1 MSKTKA
7 IFLYMLVSLFLIFEM
22 AVQVSPSIMT
32 NSLMQDLNIGTFGLG
47 IMSGFYFY
55 TYTIFQAPSGMLLD
69 RCAPRKIITLAI
81 LTCAI
86 GSALFGVATNIY
98 IGSIARL
105 LLGAGSAFAF
115 VSVLI
120 TAADLFENKHF
131 AFFAGLTQA
140 LAALGAMSG
149 QVPLSH
155 LVDSLGWRHTLF
167 LLAIIGFM
175 LALLVWIFL
184 DYERHNLMHK
194 DTSPHN
200 AWKSLQDILSNKQTW
215 VIAIYACL
223 SWAPLS
229 GFASLW
235 AVPYFIN
242 VYQLTPP
249 TAATLVAFMWL
260 GVVAGSPLL
269 GWWSTYLGQR
279 RLPLWVSECIGFFA
293 FFIILF
299 YIHTPIWITGVLIFV
314 AGGAT
319 AGQVLTFSV
328 VRELNHPKQR
338 ATALAVNNMAV
349 VISGAIFQPLI
360 GKLLQIHHA
369 YFGGSTLSAYKYSLM
384 VILASY
390 FIATL
395 VAFFLFER
403 REVRKRSPCYA
414 ALSCSNRDTA

>member
-1 MSKTKA
+1 MTKTKA
-7 IFLYMLVSLFLIFEM
+7 ILLYTLVSLFLIFEM

-32 NSLMQDLNIGTFGLG
+32 TALMQDLNISTFGLG
-47 IMSGFYFY
+47 VMSGIYFY
-55 TYTIFQAPSGMLLD
+55 TYTIFQTPSGMLLD
-69 RCAPRKIITLAI
+69 RYSPRKIITLAI

-115 VSVLI
+115 AFVSVLI
-120 TAADLFENKHF
+120 TAADLFENKQF
-131 AFFAGLTQA
+131 ALFAGISQA

-149 QVPLSH
+149 QIPLSH
-155 LVDSLGWRHTLF
+155 LVNLLGWRHTML
-167 LLAIIGFM
+167 LLAIIGFA
-175 LALLVWIFL
+175 LALLIWIFL
-184 DYERHNLMHK
+184 DYKKHYLMHE
-194 DTSPHN
+194 DTAPHS
-200 AWKSLQDILSNKQTW
+200 AWKSLHGILSNKQTW
-215 VIAIYACL
+215 AIAIYACL

-235 AVPYFIN
+235 AVPYFIS

-249 TAATLVAFMWL
+249 AAATLVAFMWL
-260 GVVAGSPLL
+260 GVAAGSPIL

-279 RLPLWVSECIGFFA
+279 RLPLWLSECIGFFA

-299 YIHTPIWITGVLIFV
+299 YIPPIWITGVLMFL

-360 GKLLQIHHA
+360 GKLLQIHHTHFA
-369 YFGGSTLSAYKYSLM
+369 GSTLLTYKHSLM

-395 VAFFLFER
+395 IAFFFI
-403 REVRKRSPCYA
+403 RETGCEEVELA
-414 ALSCSNRDTA
+414 